1 MGTRFYI
8 LAWRNNLTYQA
19 FKMAPVVYGD
29 LGKSARD
36 VFGKGYHF
44 NLMKLE
50 LKTKTAGGVELTTGG
65 TSNSES
71 GKVVGNLETKY
82 KIKEHGLTF
91 TEKWDTDN
99 KLTTVL
105 DVQDKIMKG
114 LKLTLDTSFLPQT
127 GAKSGLVKAEYKHDL
142 LCLNTET
149 DLTLDGP
156 TINGSA
162 VVGHQGWL
170 AGYQMAYDT
179 NKSKLKKNNFALG
192 YSKGDCI
199 IHGNVNDGDVFGAS
213 IFQKVNPTLDTAVN
227 VGWVASKNET
237 SFGIG
242 CKYALDGSAS
252 IRAKVNNSS
261 HVGLGYQQKLRDGVT
276 LTLSTLID
284 GKNFQQGGHK
294 VGLALELE
302 A

>member
-1 MGTRFYI
+1 
-8 LAWRNNLTYQA
+8 
-19 FKMAPVVYGD
+19 MAPVVYGD
-29 LGKSARD
+29 LGKSAKD

-50 LKTKTAGGVELTTGG
+50 VKTKTAAGQEFTTEG
-65 TSNSES
+65 TSNSEN
-71 GKVVGNLETKY
+71 GKVAGSLETKN

-91 TEKWDTDN
+91 TGKWNTDN
-99 KLTTVL
+99 QLSTKV
-105 DVQDKIMKG
+105 DFEDKIMKG
-114 LKLTLDTSFLPQT
+114 LKLTLDSSFSPDT
-127 GAKSGLVKAEYKHDL
+127 GAKKSLLKAQYKHDL
-142 LCLNTET
+142 LTLVTDMDLNM
-149 DLTLDGP
+149 DGP
-156 TINGSA
+156 TINGAA
-162 VVGHQGWL
+162 VVGHQGIL

-192 YSKGDCI
+192 YSKGDCVM
-199 IHGNVNDGDVFGAS
+199 HANVNDGDVFGGS
-213 IFQKVNPTLDTAVN
+213 IYQKVNPNLETAVN

-242 CKYALDGSAS
+242 CKYTLDDSAS

-261 HVGLGYQQKLRDGVT
+261 HVGFGYQQKLRPGVT
-276 LTLSTLID
+276 VTLSTLID

-294 VGLALELE
+294 VGIALELE

>member
-1 MGTRFYI
+1 
-8 LAWRNNLTYQA
+8 
-19 FKMAPVVYGD
+19 MAPVVYGD

-105 DVQDKIMKG
+105 DVQDKLLNG

-142 LCLNTET
+142 LCLNTDM
-149 DLTLDGP
+149 DLNLDGP
-156 TINGSA
+156 TVNGSA
-162 VVGHQGWL
+162 VIGHQGWL

-179 NKSKLKKNNFALG
+179 NKSKLTKNNFGLG
-192 YSKGDCI
+192 YSKGDFTL
-199 IHGNVNDGDVFGAS
+199 HTNMNDGESFGGS
-213 IFQKVNPTLDTAVN
+213 IYQKVNPTLETAVN
-227 VGWVASKNET
+227 VGWAASKNET
-237 SFGIG
+237 TFGIG
-242 CKYALDGSAS
+242 CKYALDDCAS

-284 GKNFQQGGHK
+284 GKNFQAGGHK